1 MIDDTVA
8 LQYHIALHSSGMVDG
23 PPGRLSPS
31 ERLSLLRSYE
41 TSWKNMDWNEHKY
54 FPVPDGTLWELYG
67 NVWAHSR
74 GGDAIDFVQIP
85 SRLRGIPLRQ
95 WTLRLDFPL
104 RDFSMDPSQDLLVTI
119 GRDTMC
125 VSLTFWRND
134 DLRLLHIKCFAP
146 LSNPTAYAINW

>member
-1 MIDDTVA
+1 MA
-8 LQYHIALHSSGMVDG
+8 DG

-41 TSWKNMDWNEHKY
+41 TSWKNMDWNEHNS
-54 FPVPDGTLWELYG
+54 FPVPASDGSLWELYG

-74 GGDAIDFVQIP
+74 GDDIIDFVQIP

-119 GRDTMC
+119 ERATKCVLLTLGRD
-125 VSLTFWRND
+125 VDSWP
-134 DLRLLHIKCFAP
+134 LHIKCFAP
-146 LSNPTAYAINW
+146 LSNPATYSVNW